1 MLRSLMASL
10 PITKKQQHSLLK
22 RFGTADVLLCNV
34 IQDGSE
40 QRHSKIFGKWTN
52 LPGEIK
58 KY

>member
-40 QRHSKIFGKWTN
+40 QRHSKIFGKW
-52 LPGEIK
+52 
-58 KY
+58 